1 MTILSV
7 PEGHDK
13 PLKYPLMYET
23 CDLLV
28 INKIDVMEYFDFDK
42 EKVVEYAK
50 MRNPKID
57 IIFIS
62 AKTGEGVKELAD
74 WILKN
79 TKEWI
84 EN

>member
-1 MTILSV
+1 
-7 PEGHDK
+7 
-13 PLKYPLMYET
+13 MYET

-42 EKVVEYAK
+42 DKVIEYAR

-62 AKTGEGVKELAD
+62 AKTGEGVPELAE
-74 WILKN
+74 WILRN

-84 EN
+84 EK